1 MRWWSIRDGPLDLGN
16 TLAPK
21 EDEVQDWGFNQ
32 WMFTTVMGII
42 LAIVAFM
49 YRDLRKELHELHKLM
64 RSFSEFVI
72 AANTND
78 KNWDEWR
85 GTTERRLANHSDRI
99 SVVADIATVNRE
111 KITQLERW
119 KDRLDIKERGD

>member
-1 MRWWSIRDGPLDLGN
+1 M
-16 TLAPK
+16 
-21 EDEVQDWGFNQ
+21 QDWGFNQ